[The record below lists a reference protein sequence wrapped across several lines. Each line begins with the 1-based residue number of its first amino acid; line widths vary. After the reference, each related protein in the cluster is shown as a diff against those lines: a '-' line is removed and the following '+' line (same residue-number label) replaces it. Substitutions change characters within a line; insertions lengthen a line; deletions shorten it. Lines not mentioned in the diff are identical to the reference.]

1 MFPNWPRLHKPSK
14 LRAKS
19 GSIWKDSNVPRS
31 TDSGSRTKGNKT
43 GRDKIGT
50 PRFWL
55 YGVHPVREALGNP
68 NRRKYRLVVTQN
80 ALNRL
85 GECVSSSGLVPEV
98 VSPRNFP
105 VRFETGT
112 SHQGCALLADPL
124 PRRKLDWHLFEKQQ
138 DQPLLAVFLDRV
150 TDPMNTGAILRTASI
165 FGADAVVAPARHSAK
180 ESGALA
186 KAASGA
192 LDRVPYL
199 RVPNLANS
207 MISASDTGTI
217 IIGLDGSATTD
228 LHELI
233 TSIDPD
239 SSIAVTFGSEGK
251 GLRKRTRECCHS
263 TARIGRGG
271 TTGSLNVSTSV
282 AITLYAIR
290 TRQDLF

>member
-31 TDSGSRTKGNKT
+31 TDSGSRMKGNKT

-138 DQPLLAVFLDRV
+138 DQPLLAVFSR
-150 TDPMNTGAILRTASI
+150 PGYR
-165 FGADAVVAPARHSAK
+165 PH
-180 ESGALA
+180 EHWCH
-186 KAASGA
+186 
-192 LDRVPYL
+192 
-199 RVPNLANS
+199 LANREH
-207 MISASDTGTI
+207 IWRRRGCRPC
-217 IIGLDGSATTD
+217 AT
-228 LHELI
+228 LGKRVGC
-233 TSIDPD
+233 
-239 SSIAVTFGSEGK
+239 AGK
-251 GLRKRTRECCHS
+251 GGVRRARQSPLSSRAEPRKFNDLRLGHRNNHHRPRRVGDH
-263 TARIGRGG
+263 
-271 TTGSLNVSTSV
+271 
-282 AITLYAIR
+282 
-290 TRQDLF
+290 